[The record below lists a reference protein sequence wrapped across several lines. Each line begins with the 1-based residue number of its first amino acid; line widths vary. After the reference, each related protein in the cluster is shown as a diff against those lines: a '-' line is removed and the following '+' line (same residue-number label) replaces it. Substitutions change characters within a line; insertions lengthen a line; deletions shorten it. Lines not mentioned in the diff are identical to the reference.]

1 MLLALTPR
9 RADTLQTLKVLV
21 DETGGAVHYS
31 LVAARMKISAW
42 TAYDLL
48 VELEKL
54 GLAARRYAQA
64 PGHAGRSRALFAPAA
79 PRPADAP
86 VAKAVLGAAFER
98 FSQISDEAVAAQAY
112 LAAGTADLAYHMGF
126 WLARLTAAGRQGA
139 DAAKGVLES
148 GAAPLQKAQTVAAMG
163 LGSALARLG
172 RGRDRLAARIT
183 RAAATFSANLEDA
196 ARSTELSDLV
206 DASRRLELG

>member
-9 RADTLQTLKVLV
+9 RAVTLQTLKDLV
-21 DETGGAVHYS
+21 DETGDAVHYS

-54 GLAARRYAQA
+54 GLAARRYVQP
-64 PGHAGRSRALFAPAA
+64 PGHAGRSRALFEPAA
-79 PRPADAP
+79 PRPGDAP
-86 VAKAVLGAAFER
+86 GARAVLTAAFER
-98 FSQISDEAVAAQAY
+98 FSQISDEASAAQAY

-126 WLARLTAAGRQGA
+126 WLARLTAAGRQGSE
-139 DAAKGVLES
+139 AARSVLES

-172 RGRDRLAARIT
+172 RGRDRLAARVT
-183 RAAATFSANLEDA
+183 QAAARFSASLEDA
-196 ARSTELSDLV
+196 TRSAELIDVV
-206 DASRRLELG
+206 DASRRLEIG